1 MTYENLYR
9 VLQYI
14 LLKNISAEK
23 SYLKAS
29 QVAKEANI
37 KLFLKNKA
45 HSKSLF
51 AEKLRLELADVLP
64 ARNLNEA
71 SPKDPDCIFTK
82 SMSIE
87 PCCDEFLLMDTLQ
100 DNNQTLKEFEALL
113 EHSSLPLSIR
123 FIIKE
128 QIVFIRLDALK
139 MEQLFHICK

>member
-29 QVAKEANI
+29 QIAKEANI

-71 SPKDPDCIFTK
+71 YPKK
-82 SMSIE
+82 S
-87 PCCDEFLLMDTLQ
+87 L
-100 DNNQTLKEFEALL
+100 
-113 EHSSLPLSIR
+113 
-123 FIIKE
+123 
-128 QIVFIRLDALK
+128 IVFS
-139 MEQLFHICK
+139 QNT